1 MKRSDVLKMSD
12 SAVNKAVKI
21 QGTKFDRKRKYS
33 DKVIST
39 AKWLNACGMPVAKI
53 AAKLNVSYA
62 TAKFWVDD
70 EYRMA
75 KCHKGGSHD
84 NGYISNSERAEYKR
98 KLVASGAHVIYDMS
112 K

>member
-1 MKRSDVLKMSD
+1 MKRSDILKMSD

-39 AKWLNACGMPVAKI
+39 AQWLCACGVPVAKI
-53 AAKLNVSYA
+53 AAKLNLNYSTV
-62 TAKFWVDD
+62 KRWVDD
-70 EYRMA
+70 EFRY
-75 KCHKGGSHD
+75 KCDHVGGTHD
-84 NGYISNSERAEYKR
+84 VGYISNAERAEYKR